1 MASRNVKGAG
11 EQLGIRQWGGQTL
24 TRSLQHQGSIWF
36 RNYKCSQ
43 GLQIFQIVILNP
55 SVFKCWLSLEGKK
68 KYGVRQTHQQ
78 SRHSCPPSVVPPLCS
93 AFRGRRVQR
102 GGGVGGEACTFP
114 YFAKLKTQALD
125 AFSSFAMALGAQG
138 LRSEGRRPR
147 PDSASLL
154 LPPAPW
160 AQQIGS

>member
-78 SRHSCPPSVVPPLCS
+78 SRHSCPPSVVPPSCS

-102 GGGVGGEACTFP
+102 GGRGGGEACACLSVCLHFSL
-114 YFAKLKTQALD
+114 FCKAKDSSSGRFFFLCHGPWSTGTTQ
-125 AFSSFAMALGAQG
+125 
-138 LRSEGRRPR
+138 RREAATP
-147 PDSASLL
+147 
-154 LPPAPW
+154 
-160 AQQIGS
+160 